1 MNESVPSA
9 ASDPTFGIDKA
20 EHVIVSAS
28 ITSLVYFGASKV
40 LPHWPALAV
49 AAGSTMAVGLGKERW
64 DTKHQSRWSWKDL
77 AADAAGVLLTAA
89 ITTAIRSWGR
99 RSRYVQR

>member
-1 MNESVPSA
+1 MKESVPSA
-9 ASDPTFGIDKA
+9 ASDPTFGMDKA

-28 ITSLVYFGASKV
+28 IAGLVYVGASRV

-64 DTKHQSRWSWKDL
+64 DNKHHSQWSWKDL
-77 AADAAGVLLTAA
+77 AADAGGVLLTAA
-89 ITTAIRSWGR
+89 ITTAIRGWRR
-99 RSRYVQR
+99 RSPDKR